1 NLKDYSGYVFF
12 VWPRDLPRN
21 HPGNSTVRPDE
32 NGEVAISGFNPLAYR
47 GQGVFLFAVPKKMF
61 AKPGDAPKDEWF
73 DGTTDGVLKSGQLA
87 SPVRSV
93 AENDPR
99 SSIVNRYRI
108 EIKDGKLTVT
118 EQAEKAKPK
127 E

>member
-1 NLKDYSGYVFF
+1 M
-12 VWPRDLPRN
+12 PC
-21 HPGNSTVRPDE
+21 
-32 NGEVAISGFNPLAYR
+32 SGFNPLAYR

-93 AENDPR
+93 AETVPWAPPSAAALPR
-99 SSIVNRYRI
+99 AS
-108 EIKDGKLTVT
+108 DWT
-118 EQAEKAKPK
+118 EP
-127 E
+127 